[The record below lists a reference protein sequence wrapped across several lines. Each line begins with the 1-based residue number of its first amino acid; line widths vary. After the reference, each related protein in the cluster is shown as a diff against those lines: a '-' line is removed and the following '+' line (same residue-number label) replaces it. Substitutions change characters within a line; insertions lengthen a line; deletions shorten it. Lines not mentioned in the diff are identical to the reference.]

1 MANVQEIISILSLI
15 EEDNTVPKNIRTK
28 IKSAMVILEEPNGQS
43 LDVKFDKII
52 QDLDDLSNDPNLPPY
67 TRTQI
72 WNVVSTLESR

>member
-1 MANVQEIISILSLI
+1 MVKVQEIISILSLI
-15 EEDNTVPKNIRTK
+15 EEDNAVPKNIRTK
-28 IKSAMVILEEPNGQS
+28 IKSAMVILEEQNGQS

-52 QDLDDLSNDPNLPPY
+52 QDLDELSNDPNLPQY